1 MTFQEKIQDAVN
13 SLVEETKVNYEKT
26 REQVVDS
33 YNKAVAELKDE
44 YEAQKVSFS
53 SYKER
58 LTNKNFEV
66 KNLPNA
72 VKEEVEFFS
81 NELKTVVNRNVERA
95 KKVMSAPV
103 ADVKATVEKVKK
115 TATKKV
121 EKVADKVEA

>member
-13 SLVEETKVNYEKT
+13 SLVEETKVNFEKT

-44 YEAQKVSFS
+44 FETQKVSFS

-58 LTNKNFEV
+58 LTGKNFEV

-81 NELKTVVNRNVERA
+81 NEFKSVLSRNVDRA

-103 ADVKATVEKVKK
+103 EEVKATVEKVKK
-115 TATKKV
+115 STTKKA

>member
-95 KKVMSAPV
+95 KKVMSTPV